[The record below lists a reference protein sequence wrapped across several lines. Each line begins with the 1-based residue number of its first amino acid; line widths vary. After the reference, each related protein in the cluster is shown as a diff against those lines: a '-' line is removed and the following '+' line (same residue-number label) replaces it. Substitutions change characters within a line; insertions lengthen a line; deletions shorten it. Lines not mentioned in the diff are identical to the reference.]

1 MPIKDINDRELTG
14 IPIPRGK
21 DVIINITGSNH
32 DLRVWGSDSY
42 EWKPERWLEPLPE
55 AVLKA
60 KFIRICEWCVARTE
74 KSTNELVN
82 QNDIHWWLT
91 ILYVSCRLCFLFF
104 LAVFYINS
112 ILIFKFSQLE
122 MSMFIIFSKNVFI
135 MIHI

>member
-1 MPIKDINDRELTG
+1 M
-14 IPIPRGK
+14 
-21 DVIINITGSNH
+21 TGSNH
-32 DLRVWGSDSY
+32 DPRVWGSDSY
-42 EWKPERWLEPLPE
+42 EWNPERWLEPLPE

-60 KFIRICEWCVARTE
+60 KIPGVYSNLEWCVPRTE

-112 ILIFKFSQLE
+112 ILIFKISQFE
-122 MSMFIIFSKNVFI
+122 MSTFIIFSKKVFI